1 MVKKMPKNSKS
12 RGATLSREAGLCIP
26 RQLGRSPGQQQ
37 YREELLTSYLTKKK
51 YSPPQITRA
60 LYELGSALER

>member
-37 YREELLTSYLTKKK
+37 YRGRTLNQLSHKKEVQPNPD
-51 YSPPQITRA
+51 YQGTVRTGVSP
-60 LYELGSALER
+60 